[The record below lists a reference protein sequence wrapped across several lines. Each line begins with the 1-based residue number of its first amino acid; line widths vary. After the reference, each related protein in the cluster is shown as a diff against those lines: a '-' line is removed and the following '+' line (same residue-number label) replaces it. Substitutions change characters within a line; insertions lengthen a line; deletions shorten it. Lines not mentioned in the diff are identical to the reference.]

1 MQPSGHRWTF
11 MKAPVIGFQILLFM
25 RLEGT
30 SPGAEHIPCLI
41 LCSTFFDSRSWG
53 FAVYRL
59 VEKIVLLLNSG
70 AGSGR
75 YFAVTSNAQDYFG
88 FLHNGS
94 RSFPLPV
101 FQGFKMCIGMSKDML
116 VQPIDFWY
124 QCSVLC
130 YGNECFHLW
139 RNRIGRSHSIIWC
152 YGAMIL
158 ESHHYTRKYSDL
170 FRASSALPFAK
181 VLKALP
187 SYQFRFDQMSTDIRS
202 QALFDHGKLAW
213 PNVSHE
219 LPALSYNTFPAE
231 IVKKQPKSELV
242 HEVQTVLPVQ

>member
-1 MQPSGHRWTF
+1 MQPLGHRRTL

-30 SPGAEHIPCLI
+30 SPGAEHFPCLI

-59 VEKIVLLLNSG
+59 VEKIVFLLNSG

-94 RSFPLPV
+94 RLLGWWSVDEGSRKERARIYCAGGSGLSR
-101 FQGFKMCIGMSKDML
+101 FQNVHWYVKGYVGPTNRLL
-116 VQPIDFWY
+116 V
-124 QCSVLC
+124 SVLC
-130 YGNECFHLW
+130 IMLC
-139 RNRIGRSHSIIWC
+139 
-152 YGAMIL
+152 
-158 ESHHYTRKYSDL
+158 
-170 FRASSALPFAK
+170 
-181 VLKALP
+181 
-187 SYQFRFDQMSTDIRS
+187 
-202 QALFDHGKLAW
+202 
-213 PNVSHE
+213 
-219 LPALSYNTFPAE
+219 YNTFPAE

>member
-94 RSFPLPV
+94 
-101 FQGFKMCIGMSKDML
+101 
-116 VQPIDFWY
+116 
-124 QCSVLC
+124 
-130 YGNECFHLW
+130 
-139 RNRIGRSHSIIWC
+139 
-152 YGAMIL
+152 
-158 ESHHYTRKYSDL
+158 
-170 FRASSALPFAK
+170 
-181 VLKALP
+181 
-187 SYQFRFDQMSTDIRS
+187 
-202 QALFDHGKLAW
+202 
-213 PNVSHE
+213 
-219 LPALSYNTFPAE
+219 SYNTFPAE

>member
-1 MQPSGHRWTF
+1 MGEDEESTEVLPCCVVCNFLSNFVYYLPWNIQPSGHRWTF

-25 RLEGT
+25 HLEGT

-94 RSFPLPV
+94 R
-101 FQGFKMCIGMSKDML
+101 
-116 VQPIDFWY
+116 
-124 QCSVLC
+124 
-130 YGNECFHLW
+130 
-139 RNRIGRSHSIIWC
+139 
-152 YGAMIL
+152 
-158 ESHHYTRKYSDL
+158 
-170 FRASSALPFAK
+170 
-181 VLKALP
+181 
-187 SYQFRFDQMSTDIRS
+187 
-202 QALFDHGKLAW
+202 
-213 PNVSHE
+213 
-219 LPALSYNTFPAE
+219 
-231 IVKKQPKSELV
+231 
-242 HEVQTVLPVQ
+242 